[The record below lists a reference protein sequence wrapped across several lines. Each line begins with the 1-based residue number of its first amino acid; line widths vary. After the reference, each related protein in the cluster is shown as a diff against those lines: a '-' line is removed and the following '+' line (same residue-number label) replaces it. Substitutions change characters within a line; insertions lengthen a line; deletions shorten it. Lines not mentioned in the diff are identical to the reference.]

1 VDNEK
6 YRSVHERVE
15 RTNGWNL
22 VDYGIMKLRWS
33 TRSRCGKNLSENSQS
48 NFCDAGSPL
57 LGVIAGFLVGGITL
71 NIIVKGRHAAPGDG
85 MLIMIFGLAG
95 LLASIPLSAVVAA
108 QLWSQLSAK
117 EEHVRTE

>member
-1 VDNEK
+1 VEK
-6 YRSVHERVE
+6 ILVRIAKVISVM
-15 RTNGWNL
+15 L
-22 VDYGIMKLRWS
+22 VG
-33 TRSRCGKNLSENSQS
+33 
-48 NFCDAGSPL
+48 PL

-71 NIIVKGRHAAPGDG
+71 NIILKGRHAAPGDG

-108 QLWSQLSAK
+108 QLWRQLSAR